1 MPGQDVGLDARS
13 GRRLGCPDRP
23 GRTMHVGQD
32 EPRMPGQAGHDE
44 TSMTKPSL
52 PDATG
57 NPQSE
62 HAGPGFQ
69 LSTKTVL
76 FVPNGEL
83 EVPEEYN

>member
-1 MPGQDVGLDARS
+1 VPLPVETVAAS
-13 GRRLGCPDRP
+13 AAVTIPW
-23 GRTMHVGQD
+23 
-32 EPRMPGQAGHDE
+32 MPGQAGHDE

-76 FVPNGEL
+76 FVRNGEL